1 MSKRHGMNYE
11 RMHKRADISKY
22 DKIGLSKAM
31 YGPNIPGEDKLKK
44 LDYAKH
50 YNKDIY
56 EKGEAWYNSGLTLED
71 APVELQNDI
80 NFVNGYERGRRLALI
95 EEMQNNKTR

>member
-31 YGPNIPGEDKLKK
+31 YKLKK